1 MKLREWTLEGT
12 IRKNGEPIKLLTSP
26 GAGREVAYNKM
37 LFRMR
42 GAPVFGIELKRGGI
56 VER

>member
-12 IRKNGEPIKLLTSP
+12 VRRNGEPIKLLTSP
-26 GAGREVAYNKM
+26 EAGRKVAYNKM

-42 GAPVFGIELKRGGI
+42 GAPTFGIELKRGRI
-56 VER
+56 VNR